1 MDAATMRCPLSA
13 LVGLVI
19 FSLFGSYLLSAT
31 GADPSR
37 LRANA
42 EQAAARQLGAAGFPW
57 ASLVIADDVGR
68 LVGEAPTTA
77 DRAAAVAAAQVA
89 LQPMMGIPGVFARLS
104 DAMTVNSASRDEAQA
119 VPPVGSAELAPSPAG
134 QGDTV
139 ARPEVPASVSP
150 TTDSVTD
157 AASIVTAH
165 VPNAQV
171 LTNPAGL
178 APWTGPDAPQWSH
191 EVYVYPP
198 TDRPTNVA
206 PPETTATA
214 CEADIATLLAREQI
228 RFAFASATLSS
239 DSDRLLD
246 RIASV
251 IAGCQGVRLAI
262 EGHTDSLG
270 PDDKNLALS
279 RSRAESVRS
288 ALLTRGVPAAQLSA
302 IGYGESRPLDSAET
316 DAAWERNRRIE
327 FRVLDARSEQ

>member
-19 FSLFGSYLLSAT
+19 FSLFGSYVLSAT

-42 EQAAARQLGAAGFPW
+42 EQSAARQLGAAGFPW

-68 LVGEAPTTA
+68 LVGEAPTVA
-77 DRAAAVAAAQVA
+77 ARVAAVAAAQVA
-89 LQPMMGIPGVFARLS
+89 LKPMMGIPGVFARLS
-104 DAMTVNSASRDEAQA
+104 DEMTVNAASRDESQA
-119 VPPVGSAELAPSPAG
+119 VSPDGQADLAPSPAG
-134 QGDTV
+134 QGDTA
-139 ARPEVPASVSP
+139 ARPEVPPPVSS
-150 TTDSVTD
+150 TIDSVTD
-157 AASIVTAH
+157 AASIVAAH

-171 LTNPAGL
+171 QTNPSGL
-178 APWTGPDAPQWSH
+178 APWTGPATPQWSH

-198 TDRPTNVA
+198 TGRPSNADTPA
-206 PPETTATA
+206 TTATA
-214 CEADIATLLAREQI
+214 CEADIATLLAGEQI

-246 RIASV
+246 RIAGV
-251 IAGCQGVRLAI
+251 IAGCRGARLAI

-327 FRVLDARSEQ
+327 FRVLDAKSEQ